1 MKIKAAEIARQLGIS
16 KATVSLALNNKPGVS
31 NETKKQIL
39 QYIDRVENGIIANNE
54 QNIIKILCFSKQI
67 KVAYHAEVDLW
78 SGVLTEFSQEAK
90 KDGFV
95 IGIDYIGDTDMG
107 IEQAISN
114 CNQEQVAGVV
124 LFATEMVLSDFKP
137 FKKINKPMV
146 IYDNDFDDGNYSYI
160 MIDNYHGLEKIIT
173 YLIDTN
179 YNQITYLANAGDNY
193 NFRERRYA
201 FMDITRK
208 MGIKGNLVVSG
219 DDVESSYLKIKDDLI
234 NKQYHKAIICEN
246 YQISIGAIKAIQE
259 LGLKINQDI
268 VIIGIDEIPDYFCYG
283 NKLTALKVS
292 HNQRAFMAMILLKQ
306 EILNQQSDKF
316 RIYSSCEF
324 IKGDTA

>member
-39 QYIDRVENGIIANNE
+39 QYIDRVENGIVAKNE

-67 KVAYHAEVDLW
+67 KVTYHAEVDLW

-95 IGIDYIGDTDMG
+95 IGIDYIGDTAKG
-107 IEQAISN
+107 IEQAIN
-114 CNQEQVAGVV
+114 DCNQEHVAGVV
-124 LFATEMVLSDFKP
+124 LFATEMILSDFEP

-146 IYDNDFDDGNYSYI
+146 IYDNDFNDGNYSYI
-160 MIDNYHGLEKIIT
+160 MIDNYHGLEKIIAH
-173 YLIDTN
+173 LINTN

-201 FMDITRK
+201 FRDIVEK
-208 MGIKGNLVVSG
+208 KGLTGDLVISG
-219 DDVESSYLKIKDDLI
+219 ADVESSYLKIKDDLN
-234 NKQYHKAIICEN
+234 NKLYHKAIICEN
-246 YQISIGAIKAIQE
+246 YQVSIGAIKAVQE
-259 LGLKINQDI
+259 LGLIINQD
-268 VIIGIDEIPDYFCYG
+268 VVVVGIDEIPDYFCYG
-283 NKLTALKVS
+283 HKLTALKVS
-292 HNQRAFMAMILLKQ
+292 HNQRAFMAMVLLKQ
-306 EILNQQSDKF
+306 EILNQQTDKF
-316 RIYSSCEF
+316 RIYSSCELV
-324 IKGDTA
+324 KGDTA